1 MGEQEL
7 HENAGASLAAGA
19 CRLPVGE
26 PKLGMPTG
34 CQPALRC
41 KFMFDLERAIGEW
54 RKRTQ
59 AAGLR
64 APDLL
69 DELESHLR
77 EEIEC
82 LLDQGMDER
91 RAFEL
96 AARNMG
102 EVTELKREFMKTA
115 NSTWTSFLAGLKRFV
130 LGVREVPLPALEAFE
145 PAARQTLEFA
155 PEEARRFN
163 HTFVGTEHLLLGL
176 MRSGSNGVSR
186 VMHGLG
192 VNVDTVRLEIEKF
205 VGKGSAATGAGTIP
219 FTPRAR
225 QALHLALDEARQ
237 LNQRNLKPEHIFL
250 GLLRE
255 GGGVAAVVLKNLHVS
270 LDDARAEV
278 LKEMKA

>member
-1 MGEQEL
+1 
-7 HENAGASLAAGA
+7 
-19 CRLPVGE
+19 
-26 PKLGMPTG
+26 
-34 CQPALRC
+34 
-41 KFMFDLERAIGEW
+41 MFDLERAIEEW

-82 LLDQGMDER
+82 LVDRGMDER
-91 RAFEL
+91 RAFEV
-96 AARNMG
+96 AVRNMG
-102 EVTELKREFMKTA
+102 EVTELKREFMKTT
-115 NSTWTSFLAGLKRFV
+115 NSTWTRFLAGLKRFV
-130 LGVREVPLPALEAFE
+130 LGVRGVPLPALEAFE

-163 HTFVGTEHLLLGL
+163 HDFVGTEHLLLGV
-176 MRSGSNGVSR
+176 MRSGSKGVSS
-186 VMHGLG
+186 VMLRLG
-192 VNVDTVRLEIEKF
+192 VSADVVRLEIEKF
-205 VGKGSAATGAGTIP
+205 VGKGPEGDAAATLQ

-225 QALHLALDEARQ
+225 QALHLAVDEARQ

-255 GGGVAAVVLKNLHVS
+255 GGGVAALVLKNLHVS

-278 LKEMKA
+278 LKGMKA